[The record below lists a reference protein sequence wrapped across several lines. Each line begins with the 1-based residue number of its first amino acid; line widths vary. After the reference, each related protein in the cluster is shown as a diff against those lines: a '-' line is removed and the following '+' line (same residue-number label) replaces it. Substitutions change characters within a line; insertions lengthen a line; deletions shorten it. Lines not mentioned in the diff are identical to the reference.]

1 MDKTTAMEV
10 DLPQNPPA
18 ASAQASAADAEK
30 TKRPRMVV
38 KRWAA
43 VALWAW
49 DMETDVCAICRNNN
63 MELCIECQADQGS
76 KDTEECTLAWG
87 ICNHAFHHHC
97 IMRWLKNRQS
107 CPLDNRAWEFQKLG
121 R

>member
-1 MDKTTAMEV
+1 MASMDV
-10 DLPQNPPA
+10 DVPKPA
-18 ASAQASAADAEK
+18 PASASAPAKADK
-30 TKRPRMVV
+30 SKQPRMQL
-38 KRWAA
+38 KQWHG

-76 KDTEECTLAWG
+76 KNTDDCTLAWG
-87 ICNHAFHHHC
+87 VCNHAFHFHC
-97 IMRWLKNRQS
+97 ISRWLKNRPS
-107 CPLDNRAWEFQKLG
+107 CPLDNREWEYQKFG